1 MSPSRRVRAA
11 LAAVIVA
18 VTVALAGGYVVLAD
32 HRVGGLAVEAPA
44 PDAAARDERRTV
56 LYVSEARDHRGVLA
70 GWDGAGAP
78 RLTDRP
84 CDRLHAAGSL
94 VLCLEGDGAV
104 GGAIEATVLNERL
117 EEVAAFGGAGRPS
130 RARVA
135 ADGRHAAYTSFV
147 EGHSYLDEG
156 GFSTVT
162 AVVDLP
168 SGLHTNLEAYTLVR
182 DGRPWSP
189 EDVNFWGV
197 TFAPDSDRFWATV
210 SSNDRTWLVEGDARE
225 RRLEVVAADAECPSA
240 SPDGSRLVY
249 KQRRSGGFARPDR
262 FVLVVHDLATGT
274 RRQLEDAGHV
284 DDQVEWLDD
293 DTVLFGGIGTDG
305 RSTIWSFDLDEAGDA
320 RPFLRDA
327 SSPAVVAAGRFA
339 DVGWSPGAPSS

>member
-1 MSPSRRVRAA
+1 
-11 LAAVIVA
+11 VA
-18 VTVALAGGYVVLAD
+18 TGYVVLAD
-32 HRVGGLAVEAPA
+32 HRVGGLAAEAPA
-44 PDAAARDERRTV
+44 PDAAALDQRRTV
-56 LYVSEARDHRGVLA
+56 LYVTEARDHRGVLA
-70 GWDGAGAP
+70 TWDGDGAP
-78 RLTDRP
+78 HVTDRR
-84 CDRLHAAGSL
+84 CDRVHAAGSR

-104 GGAIEATVLNERL
+104 AGAIAATVLDDRL
-117 EEVAAFGGAGRPS
+117 EEVAGFGGAGRPS

-135 ADGRHAAYTSFV
+135 ADGRHAAYTAFV

-168 SGLHTNLEAYTLVR
+168 AGLHTNLETYTLVR

-189 EDVNFWGV
+189 VDVNIWGV

-210 SSNDRTWLVEGDARE
+210 SSDGRTWLVEGDARE
-225 RRLEVVAADAECPSA
+225 RRLRVLAADAECPSA

-249 KQRRSGGFARPDR
+249 KQRRSGGFGQPDR
-262 FVLVVHDLATGT
+262 FGLVVHDLASGT
-274 RRQLEDAGHV
+274 RRPLDDAGHV

-293 DTVLFGGIGTDG
+293 DTVLFGRIGTDG
-305 RSTIWSFDLDEAGDA
+305 RSTIWSFDLDETGTP

-327 SSPAVVAAGRFA
+327 SSPAVVLADRFA
-339 DVGWSPGAPSS
+339 DLGAPG

>member
-1 MSPSRRVRAA
+1 MNASQRARVC
-11 LAAVIVA
+11 LAAAIVGLA
-18 VTVALAGGYVVLAD
+18 VAGSIGYVVLVD
-32 HRVGGLAVEAPA
+32 HRVGGLAVDAPA
-44 PDAAARDERRTV
+44 PDAAAMDERRAV
-56 LYVSEARDHRGVLA
+56 VYVSEARDHPSALA
-70 GWDGAGAP
+70 VWNGDGP
-78 RLTDRP
+78 PTVTDRR
-84 CDRLHAAGSL
+84 CDRVHAAGSRA
-94 VLCLEGDGAV
+94 VCVRGDGAV
-104 GGAIEATVLNERL
+104 TGSIDAAVLDENL
-117 EEVAAFGGAGRPS
+117 VEVLSFGGAGRPS

-135 ADGRHAAYTSFV
+135 TDGRRVAYTTFV

-162 AVVDLP
+162 AIVDVP

-189 EDVNFWGV
+189 TDVNFWGV

-210 SSNDRTWLVEGDARE
+210 SSGGRTWLVEGDAPE

-249 KQRRSGGFARPDR
+249 KQRRPGGFGRPDE
-262 FVLVVHDLATGT
+262 FVLVVHDVATGE
-274 RRQLEDAGHV
+274 RHRLEAAGHV

-293 DTVLFGGIGTDG
+293 DTILFGRIGTDG
-305 RSTIWSFDLDEAGDA
+305 RSTVWSLDLDDPDGA

-327 SSPAVVAAGRFA
+327 SSPAVVSAGSFTPRPEP
-339 DVGWSPGAPSS
+339 SP